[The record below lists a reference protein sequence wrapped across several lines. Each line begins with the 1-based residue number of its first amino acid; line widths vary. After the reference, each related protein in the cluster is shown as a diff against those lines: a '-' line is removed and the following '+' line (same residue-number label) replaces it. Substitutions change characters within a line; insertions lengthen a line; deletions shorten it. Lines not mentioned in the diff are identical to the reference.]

1 MIKYFFTFL
10 VFFGYSTFSTGQ
22 EAPLKNKSWRPV
34 LMEAQAFT
42 KDQLTRDFK
51 GATGLNEFILQ
62 VTLEIDERKL
72 ENILGSSREDIKKLD
87 GVQLPGLFKPTKE
100 GYSTIDLRE
109 PTKEDLLISI
119 KKIKVSVSYFQE
131 KFPQSSAEAII
142 LKIISSNYPMLREN
156 QKEISILK
164 EANHYPAEIA
174 EIKVEKPISSF
185 WEQHFKQIIV
195 TGIFILVLV
204 AFIGLTL
211 RGGMSKISEVIKS
224 KKIESAPQA
233 EKVHNSARNP
243 ETSLPSIGKSNISE
257 TFESY
262 VHASEHLANLVIKES
277 KICNEIIVLKLMV
290 EDFMGL
296 SIMLDILAKDKKE
309 FFFNNLEHHKKE
321 RYKDFIVAT
330 GSEILNDEAKLKEET
345 IKIIKLIKITALSPE
360 NLYRIV
366 LVDLVTSLQE
376 HEAKSLIVSC
386 TSEEKAFVCDRIS
399 PEQIAMF
406 LQHETLSAEDIGM
419 EVTDLTKEES
429 VELIIKASS
438 LKKWGKVLARQ
449 EKLELVYAQI
459 EITKAELLAETI
471 GIKPTMRF
479 EFLFAKYQAEGLR
492 YIQDMNYDELS
503 ALYPLLTKSMQEQ
516 VLGSLPELLSE
527 RLQFSKKVIN
537 AQSLKLKGEFYFYL
551 KAFSEN
557 DNSPFSMDFRLSA

>member
-1 MIKYFFTFL
+1 MIKHFLTYL
-10 VFFGYSTFSTGQ
+10 VFFCYSSLSFAQ
-22 EAPLKNKSWRPV
+22 EAPLKNKSWRPA

-72 ENILGSSREDIKKLD
+72 ENILGNSRENVKKLD
-87 GVQLPGLFKPTKE
+87 GFQLPGLFKPTKE
-100 GYSTIDLRE
+100 GYSTIDLRQ
-109 PTKEDLLISI
+109 PTKEDLLISL
-119 KKIKVSVSYFQE
+119 KKIKVSVSYYKE
-131 KFPQSSAEAII
+131 KFPQASIEAII
-142 LKIISSNYPMLREN
+142 SKIIASNYPMLGDN

-164 EANHYPAEIA
+164 EANHYPDEIRT
-174 EIKVEKPISSF
+174 KKQTLSF
-185 WEQHFKQIIV
+185 WGENFKEIIFS
-195 TGIFILVLV
+195 GLFIVLLV
-204 AFIGLTL
+204 ASIGLTL
-211 RGGMSKISEVIKS
+211 KGGMSKISEVIKS
-224 KKIESAPQA
+224 KKIESSPKSDRVNDGQRSS
-233 EKVHNSARNP
+233 EISKPS
-243 ETSLPSIGKSNISE
+243 SLKSPTPE

-262 VHASEHLANLVIKES
+262 VHASDHLANLVIKES

-309 FFFNNLEHHKKE
+309 LFFNNLEHHKKE

-376 HEAKSLIVSC
+376 HETKSLIISC
-386 TSEEKAFVCDRIS
+386 TNDEKAFVCDRIP

-406 LQHETLSAEDIGM
+406 LQNETLSAEDIGM

-479 EFLFAKYQAEGLR
+479 EFLFAKYQTEGLR

-503 ALYPLLTKSMQEQ
+503 ALYPLLTKSMQEK
-516 VLGSLPELLSE
+516 VLESLPELLSE
-527 RLQFSKKVIN
+527 RLNFSKKVIN

-557 DNSPFSMDFRLSA
+557 DNSSFGMDYRLSA